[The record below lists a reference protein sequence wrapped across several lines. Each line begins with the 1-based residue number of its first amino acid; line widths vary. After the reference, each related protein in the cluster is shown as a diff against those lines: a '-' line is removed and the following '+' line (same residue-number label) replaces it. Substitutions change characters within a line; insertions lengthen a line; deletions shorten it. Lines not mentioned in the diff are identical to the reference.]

1 MSDKN
6 IIIFL
11 RHIFVSHLIT
21 MLIYSIIV
29 SYLIS
34 LIRFDNNKLI
44 IKNFIK
50 LFVFMFFGVIVFSWF
65 MYLF

>member
-1 MSDKN
+1 MKD
-6 IIIFL
+6 IAVFL
-11 RHIFVSHLIT
+11 RQIFVSHLIT
-21 MLIYSIIV
+21 MLVYSLIV

-50 LFVFMFFGVIVFSWF
+50 LFVFMFFGVIIFSWF
-65 MYLF
+65 MYLL